1 MMVDLSDESPQELY
15 NFRVVDSLSFDF
27 ALAPSNFPL
36 VNSIYETPCAGQTVM
51 YTANGDLTSQDPF
64 ASGTTT
70 DISIPS
76 FRAFTIT
83 VNQEKALLFVGGTN
97 TDTGNSEIRGFTLT
111 DPLNPLI
118 STTTVV
124 TGTGRVVSV
133 ASSGDIVLYITN
145 GADGT
150 RYKFF
155 SHTGQTPQVQVCRP
169 SPPPTPLPTTPGQT
183 PAPQTPA
190 PTPAPQTPAP
200 TPTATP
206 APNNA
211 LPSSTNPTPGPTSAA
226 TVSPVDR
233 SVVVEGN
240 SGAGRRGTLL
250 AVSVLASFALVIV

>member
-1 MMVDLSDESPQELY
+1 
-15 NFRVVDSLSFDF
+15 
-27 ALAPSNFPL
+27 
-36 VNSIYETPCAGQTVM
+36 
-51 YTANGDLTSQDPF
+51 
-64 ASGTTT
+64 
-70 DISIPS
+70 
-76 FRAFTIT
+76 
-83 VNQEKALLFVGGTN
+83 LLFVGGTN

-155 SHTGQTPQVQVCRP
+155 SHTGQTPQVQVCP